1 MAARQRLAV
10 PVQARLPGA
19 AAAELR
25 HLFPAEVSLTRA
37 VVVVDVWLPEPL
49 ETEAPE
55 VVATVAT
62 KRQGLLEQP
71 TRVAAVAAVVLK
83 QAEPVTAVQAA
94 LASS

>member
-62 KRQGLLEQP
+62 ERLALLERP
-71 TRVAAVAAVVLK
+71 IPEAVAAVVALK

-94 LASS
+94 PASS